1 MTFREFIKSVV
12 QKLSSAK
19 LWITL
24 WAMVMASKM
33 IFSGQ
38 DGVALNMLLAAPL
51 SFMGLN
57 VLQDFIFRNK

>member
-1 MTFREFIKSVV
+1 MTFKDFVKSVFS
-12 QKLSSAK
+12 KLSSAK

-57 VLQDFIFRNK
+57 VLQDFIFKGK